1 MLDFPVDGGSR
12 WVLYGLLIVW
22 AALLVF
28 GFVLGKPDRDNSR
41 RLPLGARM
49 GMSVALVIAAFV
61 WWRAGTAS
69 TSLARFGLFVF
80 LGMASGF
87 VGDLFMAGLI
97 VPKPRNVI
105 FGILSFGIGHVFY
118 ILGFVQAAAAL
129 GLDLGQVAPITLAV
143 YLTIAV
149 ILWLAFVRSP
159 GRGRTMNLGT
169 LGYSLLL
176 SAMGATAMAL
186 ALQNGGFIP
195 LAFGGLC
202 FIASD
207 LILGSQIMRGS
218 SFRSI
223 GDVIWI
229 AYTIAQ
235 MLIVYSSSP
244 ALRLLGQVN

>member
-1 MLDFPVDGGSR
+1 
-12 WVLYGLLIVW
+12 
-22 AALLVF
+22 
-28 GFVLGKPDRDNSR
+28 
-41 RLPLGARM
+41 
-49 GMSVALVIAAFV
+49 
-61 WWRAGTAS
+61 
-69 TSLARFGLFVF
+69 
-80 LGMASGF
+80 MASGF
-87 VGDLFMAGLI
+87 LGDLFMAGLI

-129 GLDLGQVAPITLAV
+129 GLDIDQVEPITLAV
-143 YLTIAV
+143 YLAVAV
-149 ILWLAFVRSP
+149 ILWLGFVRSP
-159 GRGRTMNLGT
+159 ARGRTMNLGT

-186 ALQNGGFIP
+186 ALQNGAFIP
-195 LAFGGLC
+195 LAIGGLC

-229 AYTIAQ
+229 TYTVAQ

-244 ALRLLGQVN
+244 ALRLLGQVS